1 MEEKDILI
9 SIIIPVY
16 NAEKYLEQC
25 LDSICQ
31 QTYKN
36 IEIILVNDGSTDKS
50 ETICKNYMEKD
61 NRIQYIYKENGGPG
75 IARNKGLE
83 IANGQYVMFVDSD
96 DFFYSNDN
104 IEHIVGRINK
114 NHADLIM
121 YNAGTYWEED
131 KEFIKEGVIIEEECI
146 DKLNAD
152 EKFLYILSK
161 GMIYSGVLSKVI
173 KKTVLDENAILYE
186 NTECEDIVW
195 SLKVYLN
202 VKSID
207 WCNDL
212 IYVYRKRRSGSRSTK
227 AFTHD
232 NLKIVKDICLE
243 ISNNRDEYSDGII
256 GYVAYLYTVCL
267 AQAYLSPDLRV
278 KEDRKEMK
286 KCSVLLKYDI
296 HPSVKLARKVYR
308 IVGYKFLTVL
318 LGVYM
323 KRLYKM

>member
-9 SIIIPVY
+9 SVIIPVY

-25 LDSICQ
+25 LESICQ

-36 IEIILVNDGSTDKS
+36 IEIILVNDGSTDNS
-50 ETICKNYMEKD
+50 EAMCKNYMEKD
-61 NRIQYIYKENGGPG
+61 NRIRYIYKENEGPG

-96 DFFYSNDN
+96 DFFYGNDN
-104 IEHIVGRINK
+104 IEHIVDRIKK
-114 NHADLIM
+114 NYADLIM

-131 KEFIKEGVIIEEECI
+131 EEFIKEGVVIEEECI
-146 DKLNAD
+146 DKLNDD

-202 VKSID
+202 VKSVD

-227 AFTHD
+227 TFTHD
-232 NLKIVKDICLE
+232 NLKVVKNICLE
-243 ISNNRDEYSDGII
+243 ISNSRDKYSDGII
-256 GYVAYLYTVCL
+256 GYVAYLYTVWL

-278 KEDRKEMK
+278 KKDRKEMK
-286 KCSVLLKYDI
+286 KCSVLLEYDI

-308 IVGYKFLTVL
+308 IVGYNFLTIL